1 MKKQNVNKSLVS
13 SCSDEWKI
21 FDQSHSTANEHS
33 ELFVGIFHLYA
44 ADEYKM
50 NSNNIDFGYLSYKM

>member
-1 MKKQNVNKSLVS
+1 MKKQIVNNSIVS
-13 SCSDEWKI
+13 CLSDEWEI
-21 FDQSHSTANEHS
+21 SDSSDLTANEHS
-33 ELFVGIFHLYA
+33 ELFTGIFHLNA